1 LTVFDDNENIFNAIK
16 AGADNYLLK
25 EIMRTK
31 LYQGIQDLVN
41 VSAATHPVIASKI
54 LKLLRNPQ
62 VFKNK
67 SALNFKVSSTEI
79 EVLAQLSKG
88 LS

>member
-1 LTVFDDNENIFNAIK
+1 MTVFYYEENVFNAIK
-16 AGADNYLLK
+16 ARADGYLLK
-25 EIMRTK
+25 EIMRTE

-41 VSAATHPVIASKI
+41 VSAATHPFIAYTT

-79 EVLAQLSKG
+79 EVLAQLNKR